1 MEKIT
6 LEPAT
11 TADAAEM
18 LAIYAPY
25 VQYTTVSSEYDPPT
39 LAEFERRIRTYT
51 ETLPWLIC
59 RVDGV
64 AAGYGYASPHR
75 TRAGYQW
82 SVETSI
88 YVRKDFHRRGIAA
101 AIYRALFDLLRE
113 QGYYNIFVGVTSPNV
128 DSIRFHTAMGFVRS
142 GAYQNSMY
150 KFGQWHDVHWM
161 HKSLREHLP
170 APAPTTPFPQIAA
183 GERVRAILR
192 EQAAAIRPAG
202 KKEKEAR
209 A

>member
-1 MEKIT
+1 MEQIT
-6 LEPAT
+6 LKPAVM
-11 TADAAEM
+11 ADAAEM

-25 VQYTTVSSEYDPPT
+25 VQYTTVSSEYDPPS
-39 LAEFERRIRTYT
+39 LGEFEHRMETYMQ
-51 ETLPWLIC
+51 TLPWLIC

-88 YVRKDFHRRGIAA
+88 YVHPDYHRRGIAA
-101 AIYRALFDLLRE
+101 AIYGALFELLRE
-113 QGYYNIFVGVTSPNV
+113 QGYYNIFVGVTAPNV
-128 DSIRFHTAMGFVRS
+128 DSVRFHSAMGFVHS

-161 HKSLREHLP
+161 HKSLREP
-170 APAPTTPFPQIAA
+170 MPVPTPTVPFPQIAENSVVYEILQKHA
-183 GERVRAILR
+183 MTVRPPYDSGEETV
-192 EQAAAIRPAG
+192 
-202 KKEKEAR
+202 
-209 A
+209 